1 MEGQRQS
8 FIPWDLIISKL
19 KGELTEQEAASFAL
33 WMEVKE
39 HQQIFQELS
48 LLWNKI
54 QECNRSYEPDREFY
68 WKELSN
74 RLGWQNEASEVPE
87 KRSFLRTLYRYAA
100 VAACVLFLA
109 GGAFYAGRMHKA
121 PTEVRSLSYQ
131 SVGGKSKV
139 ILPDGTLVWL
149 HAQSELTYDTD
160 FGSDNRSVSLDGE
173 AYFEV
178 TSNKEK
184 PFIVHAGELGVKVYG
199 TKFNVD
205 AASDKEKIS
214 VSLIEG
220 LVALN
225 AGQENR
231 FLQPGET
238 GVYNRLNHSL
248 TISEDDVH
256 FASSWARDR
265 LVFVNRPLGEVAR
278 FLSKWYQTT
287 IYVDPQLAQKYAY
300 TFTLQNEPLEEIV
313 RLMSRIHP
321 FEYHFDDQSN
331 LFIQP

>member
-74 RLGWQNEASEVPE
+74 RLGWQNEASEVLE

-184 PFIVHAGELGVKVYG
+184 PFIVHAGELAVKVYG
-199 TKFNVD
+199 TKF
-205 AASDKEKIS
+205 
-214 VSLIEG
+214 
-220 LVALN
+220 
-225 AGQENR
+225 
-231 FLQPGET
+231 T
-238 GVYNRLNHSL
+238 
-248 TISEDDVH
+248 
-256 FASSWARDR
+256 
-265 LVFVNRPLGEVAR
+265 
-278 FLSKWYQTT
+278 KWYQTT